1 VERDARYATIALFAL
16 ACVAAAVAFIWW
28 YSGRGDQRDYQTYE
42 IYFQGTVSGLSK
54 GSPVRYLGVD
64 VGRVTYLGVDKA
76 DPGQVKVISE
86 IDSSA
91 PISGGTLAKLGLLGL
106 TGLLYI
112 DLQQNPETSGAK
124 ALQQGAQYPV
134 IPSRKSSI
142 EASIERLPEILGQA
156 TEVLTRIER
165 VLSDENVRSVSQTL
179 AHVEQASSDLPATM
193 AEARALAA
201 ELRGIST
208 STLELTRRLNQTMG
222 RVQPDLE
229 ATLANAR
236 IASDKLA
243 RTADGLD
250 RLLNQN
256 EGGLGK
262 TVGASVAELQ
272 QLVVDARSASNEVR
286 ELARTL
292 RERPSSVLFEP
303 KAAGVE
309 IPR

>member
-1 VERDARYATIALFAL
+1 M
-16 ACVAAAVAFIWW
+16 
-28 YSGRGDQRDYQTYE
+28 RGP
-42 IYFQGTVSGLSK
+42 SK

-76 DPGQVKVISE
+76 DPGQVKVIAD

-112 DLQQNPETSGAK
+112 DLQQNPDTSGTK
-124 ALQQGAQYPV
+124 ALQRGAQHPV

-142 EASIERLPEILGQA
+142 EASVERLPEILGQA
-156 TEVLTRIER
+156 TEVLSRIEH
-165 VLSDENVRSVSQTL
+165 VLSDENVRSIGQTL
-179 AHVEQASSDLPATM
+179 AHIEQAAGALPETM
-193 AEARALAA
+193 ANARALAT
-201 ELRGIST
+201 ELRGISS
-208 STLELTRRLNQTMG
+208 STLELTNRLNQTLG
-222 RVQPDLE
+222 NAQPDLE

-236 IASDKLA
+236 IASANLA
-243 RTADGLD
+243 RTADSLD
-250 RLLNQN
+250 RLLSQN

-262 TVGASVAELQ
+262 AAGASIAELQ
-272 QLVVDARSASNEVR
+272 QLVIDARSASNEVR

-303 KAAGVE
+303 TAAGVE